1 MINSQNE
8 SGLELEN
15 SIGRYLMYFSYEEV
29 QLAVTESFPIIV
41 CIIIHSLHFYRSG
54 QESQSAL

>member
-15 SIGRYLMYFSYEEV
+15 SIGRFLMYFSYEEV
-29 QLAVTESFPIIV
+29 QLGVTGSFPIIV

-54 QESQSAL
+54 QES